1 MNTIGKNIHTLRKQN
16 GLTQEELAGK
26 IGVTYQAVSK
36 WENGTTAPDIA
47 LLPELAVVLGTSIDA
62 LLGYAAEKKTSAWYE
77 ERYKG
82 TEYYWGVKPSFMCL
96 EVLRILPPDRPLKV
110 LDAGC
115 GEGKDA
121 VFFAKNGYKVS
132 AFDITQSGID
142 KAKRL
147 AERHGV
153 EIDFFRA
160 DILDYRLEKEF
171 DVIFC
176 SGVLYYVPERLRGEV
191 LDNWKRHTA
200 AGGVNA
206 LNVFVEKPFIPK
218 PPDHDAGLRQNWRS
232 GELFGYYYDWRFE
245 RCEEVIFDCNS
256 SGVPHKHCMDTLI
269 AVKESGMQL

>member
-1 MNTIGKNIHTLRKQN
+1 MNTIGKNIQTLRKQN
-16 GLTQEELAGK
+16 GFTQEELAGRL
-26 IGVTYQAVSK
+26 GVTYQAVSK
-36 WENGTTAPDIA
+36 WENGATAPDIS
-47 LLPELAVVLGTSIDA
+47 LLPELAAVLGTSIDA

-77 ERYKG
+77 EQYKG

-96 EVLRILPPDRPLKV
+96 EVLRILPPVRPLRV

-121 VFFAKNGYKVS
+121 VFFAKNGYMVS

-142 KAKRL
+142 KARRL

-160 DILDYRLEKEF
+160 DILDYRLEKDF

-176 SGVLYYVPERLRGEV
+176 SGVLHYVPEELRGEV
-191 LDNWKRHTA
+191 LGDWKRHTA

-218 PPDHDAGLRQNWRS
+218 PPDHENGLRQNWRS
-232 GELFGYYYDWRFE
+232 GELFGHYHDWRFE

-269 AVKESGMQL
+269 AVKEEV